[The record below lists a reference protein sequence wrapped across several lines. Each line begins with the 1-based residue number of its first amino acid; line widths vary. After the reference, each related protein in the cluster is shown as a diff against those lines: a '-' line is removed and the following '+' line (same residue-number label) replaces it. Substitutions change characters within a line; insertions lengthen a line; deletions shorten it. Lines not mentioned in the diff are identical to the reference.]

1 MSKAE
6 VANDAAEHTFDPTPG
21 TLPNLPLAA
30 ESGDRSAFDLSP
42 STEIDQVMGV
52 IAMEEHAAS
61 DVAVGP
67 HSKALFG
74 IGPGGLDLPP
84 VQSVVATTRSQ
95 AGPQRQDSAS
105 GAQIGARAGP
115 GRGPLTV
122 GGTGD
127 SDLEEWSD
135 EDH

>member
-1 MSKAE
+1 MPKVADENAE
-6 VANDAAEHTFDPTPG
+6 LTFDPKPG
-21 TLPNLPLAA
+21 TTPDLPPAAGLPDRSVA
-30 ESGDRSAFDLSP
+30 ESQPGR
-42 STEIDQVMGV
+42 EIDHVMSM

-74 IGPGGLDLPP
+74 VGPGGLDLPP
-84 VQSVVATTRSQ
+84 VQSRTIDFREGRHQDRDGVV
-95 AGPQRQDSAS
+95 G
-105 GAQIGARAGP
+105 QIGARVGP
-115 GRGPLTV
+115 GRAPLPT

-135 EDH
+135 DDH